1 VKKVFLIFL
10 ILNLYLILKAEENFE
25 IKNVTTGLDTPWE
38 ISWGPDNYIW
48 MTERY
53 GRISRINPNNG
64 ELQVLLNIDDVFED
78 GERGLMGMVLH
89 PDFINNPYVYTVY
102 TYRGKSGETWI
113 KMERYEYNG
122 NSLSNPKTII
132 DSIKGAWNHDGSRL
146 IIDKDLTLYMTTGDA
161 AVPALAQDMNSLN
174 GKILRMNL
182 DGTIPADNPN
192 PLSYVWSS
200 GHRNPQGLI
209 KINDI
214 MYSSEH
220 GASTDDELNIIL
232 KARNYGWPNVEGY
245 CDKAN
250 EKTFCE
256 QNNIVE
262 PIAAWTPTLAVAGI
276 DYYNNDKIPSWKNS
290 ILMVVLK
297 SARLVQMKLS
307 DDGKKVVEENH
318 FFTNEF
324 GRLRDICVSPD
335 GRVFISTSN
344 KDGRGNPGVNDDRII
359 EIIPISSDIEENEI
373 DEFSISPNPTSD
385 YITIRKNNNLI
396 AKIEIINIFGNTVFT
411 SDFISDEMTINL
423 NDLISND
430 LVTGFYFVRY
440 TNGQKVINEKIIIE

>member
-1 VKKVFLIFL
+1 
-10 ILNLYLILKAEENFE
+10 
-25 IKNVTTGLDTPWE
+25 
-38 ISWGPDNYIW
+38 
-48 MTERY
+48 
-53 GRISRINPNNG
+53 
-64 ELQVLLNIDDVFED
+64 
-78 GERGLMGMVLH
+78 
-89 PDFINNPYVYTVY
+89 
-102 TYRGKSGETWI
+102 
-113 KMERYEYNG
+113 
-122 NSLSNPKTII
+122 
-132 DSIKGAWNHDGSRL
+132 
-146 IIDKDLTLYMTTGDA
+146 
-161 AVPALAQDMNSLN
+161 
-174 GKILRMNL
+174 MNL

-385 YITIRKNNNLI
+385 SITIRKNNNLI